1 MRNRPLKVVVM
12 DNHTVYS
19 LAMTYQYSID
29 VLPEEDGKGF
39 YVVVPAL
46 PGCFSQGKTVEE
58 AQKNIAKAI
67 KLHIKMLKK
76 RKQFTLQDGLCLH
89 AVVEVAA

>member
-1 MRNRPLKVVVM
+1 
-12 DNHTVYS
+12 
-19 LAMTYQYSID
+19 MTYQYSID

-76 RKQFTLQDGLCLH
+76 RKRFTLQDGLSLH
-89 AVVEVAA
+89 AVVVVAA

>member
-1 MRNRPLKVVVM
+1 
-12 DNHTVYS
+12 
-19 LAMTYQYSID
+19 

-67 KLHIKMLKK
+67 KLHIKMLKI
-76 RKQFTLQDGLCLH
+76 
-89 AVVEVAA
+89 